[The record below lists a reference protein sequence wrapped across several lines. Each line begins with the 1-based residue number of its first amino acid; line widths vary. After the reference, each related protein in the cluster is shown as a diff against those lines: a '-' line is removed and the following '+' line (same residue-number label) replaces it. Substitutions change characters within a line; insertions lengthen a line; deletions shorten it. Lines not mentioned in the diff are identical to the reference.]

1 MCQVTVSRQVS
12 SDLSQGRLEVL
23 SILKCTGKGVCG
35 QDEGL
40 RYHLLVLAQ

>member
-1 MCQVTVSRQVS
+1 MCQVTGSRQAS

-23 SILKCTGKGVCG
+23 CILKCVGKGVCG

-40 RYHLLVLAQ
+40 KYHLPVLAQ